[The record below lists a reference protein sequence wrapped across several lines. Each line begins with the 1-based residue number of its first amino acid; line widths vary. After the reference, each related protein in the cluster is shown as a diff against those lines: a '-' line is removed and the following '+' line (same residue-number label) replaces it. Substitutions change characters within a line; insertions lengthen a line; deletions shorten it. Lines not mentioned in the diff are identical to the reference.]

1 MNYPLKFEDHAAE
14 DTPKSDDGS
23 GLRLLALWEG
33 GYASCPVPE
42 RGRIVIGRSENV
54 DLCVS
59 SNVVSREHAL
69 VTAGEP
75 PTIQDLWSTNGTR
88 VDGRR
93 IAAAETAPLVPGRVI
108 ELGNALLILQDGM
121 SPAPTPHFAVRFPE
135 GLTLAPSEANQDRLL
150 RLIDLAATV
159 SLNVTLQGDPNLSL
173 EMMAKR
179 IHQRS
184 LRGHN
189 RFLKVSCAELG
200 PGEIGRLL
208 REVRGG
214 TLLLDE
220 VGALSLDLQ
229 TELLDRLGDPIA
241 PGVGHAS
248 GSALDVRF
256 IATTSGDLSELI
268 ALGGFRAELVPW
280 LGGIRILVP
289 TL

>member
-1 MNYPLKFEDHAAE
+1 MNQLLKLPDHAAE
-14 DTPKSDDGS
+14 GTPKTNDNG
-23 GLRLLALWEG
+23 GPRLLALWDG
-33 GYASCPVPE
+33 GYASCPLPE
-42 RGRIVIGRSENV
+42 QGRVVIGRSETV
-54 DLCVS
+54 DLCVA

-75 PTIQDLWSTNGTR
+75 PMIQDLWSTNGTR

-93 IAAAETAPLVPGRVI
+93 IAAAETAPLVLGRVI

-121 SPAPTPHFAVRFPE
+121 SPAPVPTFGASVSD
-135 GLTLAPSEANQDRLL
+135 GLTVPPSEANLDRLH

-159 SLNVTLQGDPNLSL
+159 SLNVTLQGTQNLGTEL
-173 EMMAKR
+173 MAKR

-189 RFLKVSCAELG
+189 RFVKVNCAELSAS
-200 PGEIGRLL
+200 ELGRLF

-220 VGALSLDLQ
+220 VAALSMDLQ
-229 TELLDRLGDPIA
+229 AELLDRLGHAEA
-241 PGVGHAS
+241 PGVGHAGAS
-248 GSALDVRF
+248 PLDVRF
-256 IATTSGDLSELI
+256 ISTTASDLSELVV
-268 ALGGFRAELVPW
+268 LGGFHAELLQW

-289 TL
+289 SA